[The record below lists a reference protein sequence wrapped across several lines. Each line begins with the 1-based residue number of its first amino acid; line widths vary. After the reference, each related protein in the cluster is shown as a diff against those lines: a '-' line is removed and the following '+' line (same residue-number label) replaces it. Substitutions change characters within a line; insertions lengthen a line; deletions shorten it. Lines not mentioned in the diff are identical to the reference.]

1 MRRTKTW
8 LFCLLL
14 LLAGLAGWGIWQ
26 RHASVAALAIEADQG
41 AVPSVTVVSPSHGPS
56 SRDLTL
62 PGDVHAWYQAPI
74 FAQVTGY
81 VRAWHKDYGAPVKA
95 GDLLATIDTPSLDE
109 QVAEA
114 RAQLEVAQ
122 ANYELA
128 KITAGRYQKLSG
140 TQAVAEQDVD
150 VKVATARAQKA
161 QVDAAGA
168 HLGALQAQERFK
180 RIVAPFDGVVTA
192 RLTDVGDYVNA
203 GGGDAGSS
211 RQELFGVADIHAL
224 RVFVSVP
231 QDYSAF
237 LAQGVTA
244 TLTLPQF
251 PDRVFKARVLTNA
264 QAVNEQSRTV
274 LTELVVDNA
283 QHEILPGAFASVT
296 FHVPTDRDVLI
307 VPEQALLFRSRG
319 MEVALVGSDDKVHLQ
334 VVTLG
339 LNFGATVQIVSG
351 LKAGD
356 RLVANPSLGLIE
368 GEPVRV
374 VDVPSQNVDDE
385 NEGASPAPHQP

>member
-1 MRRTKTW
+1 MRRIKTW

-14 LLAGLAGWGIWQ
+14 LLAVLAGWGIWQ
-26 RHASVAALAIEADQG
+26 RHAGVTALAIEADEG
-41 AVPSVTVVSPSHGPS
+41 AVPSVAVVSPSRGPAT
-56 SRDLTL
+56 RDLTL

-81 VRAWHKDYGAPVKA
+81 VQGWYKDYGAPVKA
-95 GDLLATIDTPSLDE
+95 GDVLATIDTPSLDE

-122 ANYELA
+122 ANFELA
-128 KITAGRYQKLSG
+128 KVTAGRYQKLSG

-161 QVDAAGA
+161 QVDAAEA

-203 GGGDAGSS
+203 GGGDSGAS
-211 RQELFGVADIHAL
+211 RQELFSVADIHAL

-237 LAQGVTA
+237 LTQGVTA

-251 PDRVFKARVLTNA
+251 PDRTFAARILGNA

-274 LTELVVDNA
+274 LTELTVENPGHV
-283 QHEILPGAFASVT
+283 ILPGAFASVT
-296 FHVPTDRDVLI
+296 FHVPLDRNILI
-307 VPEQALLFRSRG
+307 VPEQSLLFRSRG
-319 MEVALVGSDDKVHLQ
+319 MEVAIVGADGKIHLQ
-334 VVTLG
+334 KVTLG
-339 LNFGATVQIVSG
+339 LNFGPTVQIVSG
-351 LKAGD
+351 LKPTD
-356 RLVANPSLGLIE
+356 RLIANPSLGLIE
-368 GEPVRV
+368 GEMVRIV
-374 VDVPSQNVDDE
+374 NVPAQNANDE
-385 NEGASPAPHQP
+385 NEGAAPAPNKS

>member
-1 MRRTKTW
+1 MRRIKLW
-8 LFCLLL
+8 LFLLVVVL
-14 LLAGLAGWGIWQ
+14 VAVAAWGIWQ
-26 RHASVAALAIEADQG
+26 RRSNVSALAMDADQ
-41 AVPSVTVVSPSHGPS
+41 AAIPEVSVVSPRHGPP
-56 SRDLTL
+56 SRELTL

-81 VRAWHKDYGAPVKA
+81 VQAWNEDYGAQVRA
-95 GDLLATIDTPSLDE
+95 GELLATVATPRLDE

-128 KITAGRYQKLSG
+128 RVTAGRYQKLSG

-161 QVDAAGA
+161 EVDAAQA
-168 HLGALQAQERFK
+168 HLGALEAQERFK

-203 GGGDAGSS
+203 NGGDAGVQ
-211 RQELFGVADIHAL
+211 RQELFSVADIHKL

-237 LAQGVTA
+237 LARGVTA
-244 TLTLPQF
+244 TLAMPQF
-251 PDRVFKARVLTNA
+251 PDRTFEATVLTNA
-264 QAVNEQSRTV
+264 HAVNEQSRTV

-283 QHEILPGAFASVT
+283 DHLILPGAFTEVR
-296 FHVPTDRDVLI
+296 FHVPTDRTILI

-319 MEVALVGSDDKVHLQ
+319 MEVAIVRADGHVHLQ
-334 VVTLG
+334 PVHLG
-339 LNFGATVQIVSG
+339 LNFGTTVQVTSG
-351 LKAGD
+351 LTPSD
-356 RLVANPSLGLIE
+356 RLIANPSLGLIE
-368 GEPVRV
+368 GEQVHV
-374 VDVPSQNVDDE
+374 ANVPPQNTNDE
-385 NEGASPAPHQP
+385 NESSEAPSSDQ